1 MIELRQIPVYRA
13 LNRPKLILGCDR
25 ELLLMSGLIVATLI
39 FVAATIPSAVAGIAM
54 WFVVFA
60 LLRKM
65 GKADPQMR
73 DIYLQ
78 HIKYRAYYPARATPF
93 APPALWQR
101 KKPKVT

>member
-1 MIELRQIPVYRA
+1 MIELRQIPIYRA
-13 LNRPKLILGCDR
+13 LNRSKLILGCDR

-39 FVAATIPSAVAGIAM
+39 FVAATIPSAVAGIAI
-54 WFVVFA
+54 WFIAFA

-93 APPALWQR
+93 ARATVWKR
-101 KKPKVT
+101 KKLKVT